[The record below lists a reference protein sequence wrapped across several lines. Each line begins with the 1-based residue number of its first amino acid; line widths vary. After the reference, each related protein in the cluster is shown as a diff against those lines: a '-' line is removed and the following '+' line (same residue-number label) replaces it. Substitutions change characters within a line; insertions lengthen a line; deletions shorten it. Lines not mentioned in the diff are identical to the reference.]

1 MGEVQQ
7 MQEKK
12 DVLNRN
18 EFIEKLLDLI
28 KVITETKKGCSFA
41 IDGKWGS
48 GKSFVLEKLQ
58 KKLEMEQSEETEFD
72 KYFVVYYDCWKY
84 DFYDEPIISIITSI
98 MNVIE
103 DKEKIFCKE
112 TKEKFINTLET
123 IASEVVKNKY
133 GINIQKMIESAKG
146 TSEPAQSYDK
156 YYDFLKAL
164 KSVRKE
170 IEMITENRSMVIIVD
185 ELDRCLPTY
194 AIQVLERLHHIFE
207 DLDNIILIIAMDK
220 SQMAESL
227 KTIYGT
233 SLNVDMYM
241 RKFISFTLQ
250 LDNGSA
256 SGFLEKY
263 EEYVNLFEITDE
275 DKDIVEEFLTDVT
288 YEIDIRTQEKIFE
301 KVETMH
307 RIIQEEK
314 AMDASVLLFEVLVLC
329 SKEKR
334 KSYNANW
341 ILDEAHN
348 QDIERIVGK
357 KYYNKMRKYKDDYMT
372 GETKHTYGFGS
383 DSNTSII
390 VPDTVISK
398 CFIMVESLQ
407 KTYKNRYCGRYY
419 IEVNMEKEIKFA
431 NKIYKLLST

>member
-1 MGEVQQ
+1 

-18 EFIEKLLDLI
+18 EFIGKLFDLI

-58 KKLEMEQSEETEFD
+58 KKLEMEQSEETGFD

-98 MNVIE
+98 MNAIE
-103 DKEKIFCKE
+103 DKEKVLSEE
-112 TKEKFINTLET
+112 TKKKIINTLKT
-123 IASEVVKNKY
+123 IAFEVVKNKY
-133 GINIQKMIESAKG
+133 GINIEKMIESVNS
-146 TSEPAQSYDK
+146 TSELAQSYDK
-156 YYDFLKAL
+156 YYNFLEVL
-164 KSVRKE
+164 KSVRRE
-170 IEMITENRSMVIIVD
+170 IQMITENRPMVIIVD

-263 EEYVNLFEITDE
+263 EEYVNLFNITDE
-275 DKDIVEEFLTDVT
+275 DKDIDIVEEFLADVT

-301 KVETMH
+301 KAETMH

-314 AMDASVLLFEVLVLC
+314 AMDASVLLFEILVLC

-348 QDIERIVGK
+348 QDIERVVGK
-357 KYYNKMRKYKDDYMT
+357 KYYNKMRKYKDNYMT
-372 GETKHTYGFGS
+372 GEIKHTYGFGS
-383 DSNTSII
+383 DNNTSIK

-407 KTYKNRYCGRYY
+407 KTYKNGYCGRYY
-419 IEVNMEKEIKFA
+419 IDGDIEKEINFA

>member
-1 MGEVQQ
+1 

-18 EFIEKLLDLI
+18 EFIEKLFDLI

-58 KKLEMEQSEETEFD
+58 KKLEMEQSEETGFD

-98 MNVIE
+98 MNAIE
-103 DKEKIFCKE
+103 DKEKVLSEE
-112 TKEKFINTLET
+112 TKKKIINTLKT
-123 IASEVVKNKY
+123 IAFEVVKNKY
-133 GINIQKMIESAKG
+133 GINIEKMIESVNS
-146 TSEPAQSYDK
+146 TSELAQSYDK
-156 YYDFLKAL
+156 YYNFLEVL
-164 KSVRKE
+164 KSVRRE
-170 IEMITENRSMVIIVD
+170 IQMITENRPMVIIVD

-263 EEYVNLFEITDE
+263 EEYVNLFNITDE
-275 DKDIVEEFLTDVT
+275 DKDIDIVEEFLADVT
-288 YEIDIRTQEKIFE
+288 YEIDIRTQEK
-301 KVETMH
+301 K
-307 RIIQEEK
+307 II
-314 AMDASVLLFEVLVLC
+314 
-329 SKEKR
+329 
-334 KSYNANW
+334 
-341 ILDEAHN
+341 
-348 QDIERIVGK
+348 
-357 KYYNKMRKYKDDYMT
+357 
-372 GETKHTYGFGS
+372 
-383 DSNTSII
+383 
-390 VPDTVISK
+390 
-398 CFIMVESLQ
+398 
-407 KTYKNRYCGRYY
+407 
-419 IEVNMEKEIKFA
+419 
-431 NKIYKLLST
+431 